1 MVLSCQGGWT
11 MVLKAHAVP
20 WWISHSCDIEAKNE
34 FGDGEWTPAWVLEGC
49 SHISDFLMGMIRYL
63 LHSPACVKFKA
74 LCLVWYIK
82 IMLHTMAKLLCSH
95 STLFTDTAS
104 SSWRVWD
111 TTPTQKNCAFQRD
124 DHWGQEPV
132 AYRLYRACRRDK
144 KKDHSHCLDDFNSFR
159 NSPTGSFCKPQWIP
173 KYFKLYA

>member
-1 MVLSCQGGWT
+1 MVLR
-11 MVLKAHAVP
+11 AHAVP

-34 FGDGEWTPAWVLEGC
+34 FGDGEWTPAWELEGC

-95 STLFTDTAS
+95 GTLFTDTAS

-111 TTPTQKNCAFQRD
+111 TTPTQKIVPFSGMITEARKQFPID
-124 DHWGQEPV
+124 YTEPV
-132 AYRLYRACRRDK
+132 EEIRRK
-144 KKDHSHCLDDFNSFR
+144 IILTVWMTSIHFETAQQAPSVNHNGYQSTLNSMLKR
-159 NSPTGSFCKPQWIP
+159 VLP
-173 KYFKLYA
+173 